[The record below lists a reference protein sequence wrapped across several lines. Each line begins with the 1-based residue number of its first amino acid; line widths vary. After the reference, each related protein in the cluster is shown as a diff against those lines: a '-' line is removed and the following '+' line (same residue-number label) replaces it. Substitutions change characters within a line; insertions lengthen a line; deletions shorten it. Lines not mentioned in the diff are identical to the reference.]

1 MQKKINLFFEN
12 FEQIIKYENEQ
23 ILQEYPDQL
32 SLNPKD
38 DLTRLGKTLIKIKF
52 ENETVS
58 VDTFQDLYNLI
69 HKTNLEIR

>member
-32 SLNPKD
+32 SLKPKD

-52 ENETVS
+52 ENETVN